1 MIFDLTHYQTYFQ
14 DYLADALWTEY
25 LDHPEIIAWADQLIL
40 KSSAPRQWLFNLS
53 LSKGNDFPENHAHPL
68 LTCEVDEKRPGFPA
82 WQAGYVRCYESFL
95 WAKHTEGRLSADELV
110 GQYMDVTGDED
121 FDPARLLG
129 DLHEETGRVAGFVAF
144 MRRADLYERL
154 PYVFD
159 TNGS

>member
-1 MIFDLTHYQTYFQ
+1 
-14 DYLADALWTEY
+14 
-25 LDHPEIIAWADQLIL
+25 
-40 KSSAPRQWLFNLS
+40 
-53 LSKGNDFPENHAHPL
+53 
-68 LTCEVDEKRPGFPA
+68 
-82 WQAGYVRCYESFL
+82 
-95 WAKHTEGRLSADELV
+95 
-110 GQYMDVTGDED
+110 MDVTGDED